1 MKSKRKIIP
10 ILLVLVLFC
19 CSCGMENIAG
29 EAVKSEQI
37 VEELTVED
45 STIENSATEE
55 SEEMPAIVFFL
66 NVELYWYKRDEDT
79 NKPLFLISFF
89 DNQGN
94 LYSSRDSYFNEMTYK
109 EIYDE
114 FAGGKLNDYL
124 TLVTTCE
131 LDELRENYELLKS
144 VAENEELRLVPDRYI
159 APDGHPDVEGDANYW
174 WSAFYYNEDGNL
186 TWIEFRTQSNYPY
199 GITYRADDERTD
211 QIYEW
216 LVSVS
221 ETWK

>member
-1 MKSKRKIIP
+1 MKSKRKIIS

-29 EAVKSEQI
+29 EAVESEQI
-37 VEELTVED
+37 VEESTVED
-45 STIENSATEE
+45 STVENSATEE
-55 SEEMPAIVFFL
+55 PEEMPTIVFL
-66 NVELYWYKRDEDT
+66 LYIDLYEWNRDKDI
-79 NKPLFLISFF
+79 NKPMCLISFF

-94 LYSSRDSYFNEMTYK
+94 LYSLKDSYANGLIYK
-109 EIYDE
+109 DIYIE
-114 FAGGKLNDYL
+114 FAEGKLNDYL

-144 VAENEELRLVPDRYI
+144 MAENKELWLVPDKYI
-159 APDGHPDVEGDANYW
+159 APDGYPDVVGDANYW

-186 TWIEFRTQSNYPY
+186 TWTEFRNQVNHPY
-199 GITYRADDERTD
+199 GVTYRADDERAD

-216 LVSVS
+216 FVSVW
-221 ETWK
+221 ERWK

>member
-1 MKSKRKIIP
+1 MKGKRKIIP

-19 CSCGMENIAG
+19 CSCGIENIAG
-29 EAVKSEQI
+29 ETVESEQI
-37 VEELTVED
+37 VEEPTVED
-45 STIENSATEE
+45 LTIENLVVEE
-55 SEEMPAIVFFL
+55 PEEMPAIVFL
-66 NVELYWYKRDEDT
+66 LKVEFRYRRINSPQY
-79 NKPLFLISFF
+79 LISFF

-94 LYSSRDSYFNEMTYK
+94 LYSLIDSYVDELTNR

-114 FAGGKLNDYL
+114 FVEGKLNDYL
-124 TLVTTCE
+124 TLDTTCE
-131 LDELRENYELLKS
+131 LNELRENYELLKS

-159 APDGHPDVEGDANYW
+159 GPDNHPDVMGNRYS

-186 TWIEFRTQSNYPY
+186 SWIEFRYSSNHPY
-199 GITYRADDERTD
+199 DVIDRADDERAD

-221 ETWK
+221 ERWK

>member
-144 VAENEELRLVPDRYI
+144 VAENEELRLVPEHDL
-159 APDGHPDVEGDANYW
+159 ASEVMGDTYS
-174 WSAFYYNEDGNL
+174 WSAFYYNKDGNL
-186 TWIEFRTQSNYPY
+186 SWIEFRSQPYHGSNR
-199 GITYRADDERTD
+199 TYRADDERTD

>member
-1 MKSKRKIIP
+1 MKGKRKIIP

-29 EAVKSEQI
+29 ETVESEQI
-37 VEELTVED
+37 VEEPTVKD
-45 STIENSATEE
+45 STVENSATEE
-55 SEEMPAIVFFL
+55 PEEMPAIVFL
-66 NVELYWYKRDEDT
+66 LSVDLYEWNRDKDI
-79 NKPLFLISFF
+79 NKPMSLISFF

-94 LYSSRDSYFNEMTYK
+94 LYSMKDSYANGLIYK
-109 EIYDE
+109 DIYNE
-114 FAGGKLNDYL
+114 FAEGKLNDYL

-131 LDELRENYELLKS
+131 LGELRENYELLKS
-144 VAENEELRLVPDRYI
+144 MAENKELWLVPDKDIYGL
-159 APDGHPDVEGDANYW
+159 PDAVGDANYR

-186 TWIEFRTQSNYPY
+186 TWTEFRNQSNHPS
-199 GITYRADDERTD
+199 GRTYRADDERAD